1 MGSANDNPDVSGP
14 ESDAQASDFL
24 RRAFAT
30 VEALS
35 ESAFVAATKQ
45 FEIFVSLPRTD
56 TRIFDLA
63 KALSRPQ
70 VLNLDEDDV
79 YRLLVLL
86 RDPSFLEST
95 SEVPPLAGRRLKQ
108 WVDWFGTVVDE
119 LDDIYQTPDEW
130 RRISVNPVWRGP
142 AKREL
147 IRILIQKYK
156 DEMVQFEMSAGSY
169 VQLAASFLD
178 ELAGLPADILDSASK
193 EAWERLNSAI
203 DKAKPLT
210 SRAGSK

>member
-1 MGSANDNPDVSGP
+1 
-14 ESDAQASDFL
+14 
-24 RRAFAT
+24 
-30 VEALS
+30 
-35 ESAFVAATKQ
+35 
-45 FEIFVSLPRTD
+45 
-56 TRIFDLA
+56 
-63 KALSRPQ
+63 